1 MHKTTFLIPLTDNQ
15 GVPFQAED
23 FDWLQDELVLQFGGW
38 SLEGTVEGAWKGDD
52 GRVYRDR
59 SYRYTVATTALDKL
73 RGLLREAKARFAQEA
88 IYLEV
93 SETRVEIL

>member
-1 MHKTTFLIPLTDNQ
+1 MNKTTFLIPLTDNQ
-15 GVPFQAED
+15 GEGFPTSTWA
-23 FDWLQDELVLQFGGW
+23 WLQDELVAQFGGW

-59 SYRYTVATTALDKL
+59 SYRYTVATTALEAL
-73 RGLLREAKARFAQEA
+73 RDLLRQAKVRFAQEA